1 MFLFLYVKTQAVDSK
16 GHDGMIDT
24 LHDLAQLD
32 AAVNSNVLMSRYGR
46 LANYDP
52 LVSAVEKS
60 RLLQTSLKKDP
71 ATLYHKGH
79 KDIDGFT
86 DQALQLFLRKDR
98 LLELFK
104 SKNAILQNSLRYFPT
119 QVVIT
124 VGDEAKDLDKLDEEM
139 KHELS
144 DLAVDVLNYT
154 VTGNE
159 EVKAHIN
166 EHSDAVAK
174 RLDSVPEGVRD
185 NIRLILVH
193 ANIILQQKPAV
204 DALVTEL
211 MGLPS
216 PQNYQ
221 ALDGAYDAHY
231 TARIEESNRYRIG
244 LYVLPMLLLGYIAY
258 VLIKLQR
265 NAITLRGAVADLKQQ
280 KRALDESYEK
290 LATFN
295 HELESRVQDRTAD
308 LESNQK
314 QLEYYLTDLT
324 RKNEEN
330 DMFVYSV
337 SHDLRSPLV
346 NLQGFSRELEMVAQD
361 LRAVLVE
368 GNCTPEA
375 QKRGMALIDEDMS
388 SSLHFIQAG
397 VVRLSNIMDG
407 LLQLSRVG
415 RVEYQMQHVDLNSIV
430 KRIIDSMQTIISQRC
445 ATVTVHK
452 LPAAWV
458 DSGAVEQIFANLI
471 GNALN
476 YLDPKQ
482 PGLIEV
488 GCCADKETTHNAVLN
503 IYYVKDNGLGI
514 SEQAKTKLFRIFQ
527 RFHPDS
533 AKGEGIGLAIVR
545 RMVERHGG
553 RITVESTEGAGTTF
567 FVALPSQEIKQAPI
581 FSDTPAAED
590 VLFS

>member
-1 MFLFLYVKTQAVDSK
+1 MMAYI
-16 GHDGMIDT
+16 HE
-24 LHDLAQLD
+24 LAQTDTAL
-32 AAVNSNVLMSRYGR
+32 NHNMLMSRYGR
-46 LANYDP
+46 LAHYDP
-52 LVSAVEKS
+52 FVEAVERSK
-60 RLLQTSLKKDP
+60 RLHGLLQQDSS
-71 ATLYHKGH
+71 TLYHKGR
-79 KDIDGFT
+79 KEIDELT
-86 DQALQLFLRKDR
+86 DQALQLSSRKEY

-119 QVVIT
+119 QVAIT
-124 VGDEAKDLDKLDEEM
+124 TGDEAKDLDKLDGEM
-139 KHELS
+139 KH
-144 DLAVDVLNYT
+144 DLTVLAMNVLDYT
-154 VTGNE
+154 ATGNE
-159 EVKAHIN
+159 GAQALVILHGKAV
-166 EHSDAVAK
+166 SK
-174 RLDSVPEGVRD
+174 RLDQVDKAVRD
-185 NIRLILVH
+185 NVKLVLVH
-193 ANIILQQKPAV
+193 ADVILQQKPAV
-204 DALVTEL
+204 DALVSEL
-211 MGLPS
+211 LELPS

-221 ALDGAYDAHY
+221 DLTAAYDADY
-231 TARIEESNRYRIG
+231 GARIEESNRYRIG

-258 VLIKLQR
+258 VLIKLQH

-330 DMFVYSV
+330 DMFVHSV

-368 GNCTPEA
+368 GNCRPEA

-397 VVRLSNIMDG
+397 VVRLSNIVDG

-476 YLDPKQ
+476 YLDPKR

-553 RITVESTEGAGTTF
+553 RIAVESTEGAGTTF
-567 FVALPSQEIKQAPI
+567 FVALPSQETKQAPI
-581 FSDTPAAED
+581 FSDTPAEED

>member
-1 MFLFLYVKTQAVDSK
+1 MMAYI
-16 GHDGMIDT
+16 HE
-24 LHDLAQLD
+24 LAQTDTAL
-32 AAVNSNVLMSRYGR
+32 NNNMLMSRYGR
-46 LANYDP
+46 LAHYDHF
-52 LVSAVEKS
+52 VKGVERSK
-60 RLLQTSLKKDP
+60 RLHGLLQQDSS
-71 ATLYHKGH
+71 TLYRKGR
-79 KDIDGFT
+79 KEIDELT
-86 DQALQLFLRKDR
+86 DKALQLSSRKEY

-119 QVVIT
+119 QVAIT
-124 VGDEAKDLDKLDEEM
+124 VGDEAKDLDKLDGEM
-139 KHELS
+139 KNDLT
-144 DLAVDVLNYT
+144 DLAVDVLDYT

-159 EVKAHIN
+159 GAQAHVIL
-166 EHSDAVAK
+166 HSEAVSK
-174 RLDSVPEGVRD
+174 RLDQVDKAVRD
-185 NIRLILVH
+185 NVKLVLVH
-193 ANIILQQKPAV
+193 ADVILQQKPAV
-204 DALVTEL
+204 DALVSEL
-211 MGLPS
+211 LKLPS

-221 ALDGAYDAHY
+221 ALTAAYDADY
-231 TARIEESNRYRIG
+231 GARIEESNRYRIG
-244 LYVLPMLLLGYIAY
+244 LYVLPLLLLGYIAY

-265 NAITLRGAVADLKQQ
+265 NAITLRWAVADLKQQ

-368 GNCTPEA
+368 GNCTLEV

-445 ATVTVHK
+445 ATVTVQE

-476 YLDPKQ
+476 YLDPKRL
-482 PGLIEV
+482 GLIEV
-488 GCCADKETTHNAVLN
+488 GCCADKEVTHNAVFN
-503 IYYVKDNGLGI
+503 SYYVKDNGLGI

-527 RFHPDS
+527 RFHPGS

-567 FVALPSQEIKQAPI
+567 FVALPSQEIKQSPI
-581 FSDTPAAED
+581 FSDTPTAED